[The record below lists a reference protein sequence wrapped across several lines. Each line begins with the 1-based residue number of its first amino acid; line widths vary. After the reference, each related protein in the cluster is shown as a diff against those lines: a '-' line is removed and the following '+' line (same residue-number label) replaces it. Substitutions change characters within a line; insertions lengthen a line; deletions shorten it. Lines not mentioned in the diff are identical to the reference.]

1 MTERRETPSRES
13 VAIAAADALERA
25 HADGTLSNTPALA
38 GFDGF
43 LDSIIRAVDRRGSM
57 ALEDFEPIS
66 TISALAGRIAA
77 AAGKSTNIEL
87 VVDEVRFGGNGPL
100 YAGALGRLGMP
111 TTYIGAVGRDDGSRE
126 LLPIFEPFAARCE
139 RVIPIAAPAFT
150 DALEFADGKIMLGKP
165 ANMQAVTWE
174 RLVERVGLEALR
186 AMCARARLLGIV
198 DWTHCGG
205 VQGIWEGLIEHVL
218 PGLDAVDGE
227 DLPRAGKPAPLESLG
242 GGKPALLE
250 SLGSGKPALPE
261 SMGAGAAAVRD
272 VKRRVFIDLS
282 DPAKRTDSDLRSAL
296 EVLRRMNRFVAVTL
310 GLNLAEGERVAAVL
324 GVEAFA
330 DAASQG
336 EGVRAAAARVR
347 ERAGLACVVI
357 HPREGAGAAEDSG
370 QSAWFEGPFTAQ
382 PRLSTG
388 AGDHFGAGFSFA
400 QVLGLPLEQALA
412 VGCATSGA
420 YVRDAVSPDLSRL
433 TGFLRGLPGAED
445 AADST
450 GPSDSVERS
459 VPG

>member
-1 MTERRETPSRES
+1 MTERQKTPSRES
-13 VAIAAADALERA
+13 IANAAADALERA
-25 HADGTLSNTPALA
+25 HAGGTLAETPALA

-43 LDSIIRAVDRRGSM
+43 LDSIIRVVDRRGSM
-57 ALEDFEPIS
+57 ALEDFAPIA
-66 TISALAGRIAA
+66 TISDFAGRIAS

-87 VVDEVRFGGNGPL
+87 VVDEIRFGGNGPL
-100 YAGALGRLGMP
+100 YAGALGMLGMP
-111 TTYIGAVGRDDGSRE
+111 TTYVGAVGRDDGSSE
-126 LLPIFEPFAARCE
+126 LLPIFEAFAARCE
-139 RVIPIAAPAFT
+139 RVIPIAAPAYT
-150 DALEFADGKIMLGKP
+150 DALEFADGKIMFGRP
-165 ANMQAVTWE
+165 VNMQAVTWE
-174 RLVERVGLEALR
+174 RLVERVGLDELR

-205 VQGIWEGLIEHVL
+205 LQGIWEGLIEHVL
-218 PGLDAVDGE
+218 PGLGAEDGE
-227 DLPRAGKPAPLESLG
+227 VLTRAGKPAPLESSRA
-242 GGKPALLE
+242 GKPAPL
-250 SLGSGKPALPE
+250 
-261 SMGAGAAAVRD
+261 D

-282 DPAKRTDSDLRSAL
+282 DPAKRTDADLRSAL

-357 HPREGAGAAEDSG
+357 HPREGAGAADDSG

-388 AGDHFGAGFSFA
+388 AGDHFGAGFSYA
-400 QVLGLPLEQALA
+400 QVLGLPLGQALA
-412 VGCATSGA
+412 VGCAVSGA
-420 YVRDAVSPDLSRL
+420 YVRDAVSPDLPRL
-433 TGFLRGLPGAED
+433 TGFLRGLPGAEQ
-445 AADST
+445 AADSS
-450 GPSDSVERS
+450 GSSDSVERS

>member
-1 MTERRETPSRES
+1 MTERQQIPSRES
-13 VAIAAADALERA
+13 IASAAADALERA
-25 HADGTLSNTPALA
+25 HADGTLAETPALA

-43 LDSIIRAVDRRGSM
+43 LDSIIRVVDRRGSM
-57 ALEDFEPIS
+57 ALEDFAPIS
-66 TISALAGRIAA
+66 TISDFAGRIAA

-87 VVDEVRFGGNGPL
+87 VVDEIRFGGNGPL

-111 TTYIGAVGRDDGSRE
+111 TTYVGAVGRDDGSSE
-126 LLPIFEPFAARCE
+126 LLPIFEAFAARCE
-139 RVIPIAAPAFT
+139 RVIPIAAPAYT
-150 DALEFADGKIMLGKP
+150 DALEFADGKIMFGRP
-165 ANMQAVTWE
+165 VNMQAVTWE
-174 RLVERVGLEALR
+174 RLVERVGLEELR

-205 VQGIWEGLIEHVL
+205 LQGIWEGLIEHVL
-218 PGLDAVDGE
+218 PGLEGVGGE
-227 DLPRAGKPAPLESLG
+227 VSSRAGKPAPL
-242 GGKPALLE
+242 
-250 SLGSGKPALPE
+250 
-261 SMGAGAAAVRD
+261 D

-282 DPAKRTDSDLRSAL
+282 DPAKRTDADLRSAL
-296 EVLRRMNRFVAVTL
+296 EVLRRMNRFVSVTL

-347 ERAGLACVVI
+347 ARAGLSCVVI
-357 HPREGAGAAEDSG
+357 HPREGAGAADDSG

-400 QVLGLPLEQALA
+400 QVLGLPLGQALA
-412 VGCATSGA
+412 VGCAVSGA

-433 TGFLRGLPGAED
+433 TSFLRGLPGADE
-445 AADST
+445 AADA
-450 GPSDSVERS
+450 
-459 VPG
+459 PGTSGG